1 MSQFRN
7 VLGSTSTHTVNRSYI
22 PTDYNINQS
31 DDYLDILAYNK
42 YLNRYVGI
50 KGETFDPTVPGFSD
64 IYETNYDLIIGVT
77 NGVVHAVSTRPE
89 PTALYGGRAAAKCFY
104 RLTVDT
110 TSAGSFDISVLG
122 HGGTVTYSAGES
134 VDSIKTKVHAALGNL
149 TNNSST
155 FEIAVTTDGLAV
167 GIGAGNY
174 QYNNVIISNVSGQ
187 TGSINTATTDGSL
200 GAVNIKDM
208 SKYATNGAG
217 VLEGATYNID
227 NPLINS
233 TTHKDYSAV
242 SCASIG
248 GIGVTRGPVSSCYG
262 NSNQNYSYRTGI
274 NYLTFRGWA
283 SASGDATFVSDG
295 TGGSAASSSGKVMK
309 SSAFTD
315 NVKADAA
322 DADALKMYTYYNNL
336 ANSDDPEYKEVR
348 DRYEAMYN
356 PDSSSNLSM
365 SGNLYNAYLMTHMMK
380 TDSTTG
386 CVNSYR
392 NLGRD
397 ISYKKGAVL
406 TPDYNNIYRAAYPP
420 EYVATHNYGITGDEN
435 SHFKVGMYYHP
446 EPYDL
451 GMYLRDDIRKKINN
465 TRRDKLHPYVP
476 EIAESEPGIASRG
489 SCAEYNAYNTW
500 YFDGTYGCLSGV
512 NRYAGTFRSRP
523 VFAC

>member
-7 VLGSTSTHTVNRSYI
+7 VLGSTSTQTVNRSYI

-31 DDYLDILAYNK
+31 EDYLDILAYNK

-89 PTALYGGRAAAKCFY
+89 PAALYGGRAAAKCFY

-110 TSAGSFDISVLG
+110 TSAGSFDISTLG

-167 GIGAGNY
+167 GIGTGNY
-174 QYNNVIISNVSGQ
+174 QYNNVIISNVPGQ
-187 TGSINTATTDGSL
+187 TGSINTATADGSL

-217 VLEGATYNID
+217 VLEGTTYNID

-233 TTHKDYSAV
+233 ATHKDYSATLCKNI
-242 SCASIG
+242 S
-248 GIGVTRGPVSSCYG
+248 GIGVTQTNKTVCYG
-262 NSNQNYSYRTGI
+262 NTGKDYGYRTGI
-274 NYLTFRGWA
+274 NYATFREWSSTNGD
-283 SASGDATFVSDG
+283 SAFVSDG
-295 TGGSAASSSGKVMK
+295 VNNSSASSASKIMK
-309 SSAFTD
+309 ETTFDSSVTSSATG
-315 NVKADAA
+315 NAG
-322 DADALKMYTYYNNL
+322 LMYEYYNNL
-336 ANSDDPEYKEVR
+336 TNSNEEPYKSTREK
-348 DRYEAMYN
+348 YEKQYN
-356 PDSSSNLSM
+356 ASIGGD
-365 SGNLYNAYLMTHMMK
+365 LYNAYIMAHMMN
-380 TDSTTG
+380 TDSTSDSG
-386 CVNSYR
+386 IVGYIKN
-392 NLGRD
+392 NGRD

-420 EYVATHNYGITGDEN
+420 EYAATHNYGITDDEN

-476 EIAESEPGIASRG
+476 EIAESEPNIASRG
-489 SCAEYNAYNTW
+489 SCAEFNAYYTW
-500 YFDGTYGCLSGV
+500 FFNGALGCLV
-512 NRYAGTFRSRP
+512 NNYRYHGIFRSRP